1 MDITCWRHRHGNTR
15 SVLSKNF
22 PAIREVKPEP
32 GQSLISPSVKSISVM
47 RMFSM
52 QKPPRKS
59 GSETALGTRE
69 EVSLGEGMFLS

>member
-1 MDITCWRHRHGNTR
+1 METQG
-15 SVLSKNF
+15 LSSQNF
-22 PAIREVKPEP
+22 PAIREVEPEP
-32 GQSLISPSVKSISVM
+32 SQSLISPSVKSMSLM

-52 QKPPRKS
+52 QKPPRNS